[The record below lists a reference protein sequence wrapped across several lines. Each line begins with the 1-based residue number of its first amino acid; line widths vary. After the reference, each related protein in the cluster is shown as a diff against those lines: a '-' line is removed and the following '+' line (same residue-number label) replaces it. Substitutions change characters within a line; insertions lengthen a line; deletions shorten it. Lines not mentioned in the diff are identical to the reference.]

1 MTVFSSG
8 VLSAIREFNMIQPG
22 DRVLVCLSGG
32 ADSVCLLSV
41 LSELSDKLGIELF
54 AAHYNH
60 RLRGS
65 ESDGDE
71 EFCLSLCRGLGI
83 PLYIGSGDVRSEAE
97 RRSQGIE
104 ECARD
109 MRYAFFYET
118 AAALGGAKIAT
129 AHNAEDNLETVLMRV
144 ARGTG
149 LKGLCGIPPVRG
161 DIIRPLLYTK
171 RADIEAYLRVN
182 GIPHRED
189 SSNETDDYFRN
200 TIRHRAIPALRA
212 SSADPAASAA
222 NMTRLLREDE
232 SFLDS
237 LSEKYLAEH
246 PTLSASELSSQ
257 PFSLSSR
264 VIRKAAGSELSF
276 AHVEA
281 VLELLKSPDP
291 SASLDLPGLTVRR
304 EYDRLIFGQ
313 AESVAFEPFAI
324 SPGEEREIPE
334 AGLKARAELI
344 ESAGEIHKS
353 FTDLVFKSECV
364 CGNMLI
370 RPRKTGD
377 FIRLSSGSGQKSL
390 KKLFIDRKIPAHLRA
405 SVPVICDDAGVLGV
419 YGIGTD
425 VRSRAEKGDRVI
437 KISFEDIK

>member
-1 MTVFSSG
+1 MTTF
-8 VLSAIREFNMIQPG
+8 
-22 DRVLVCLSGG
+22 
-32 ADSVCLLSV
+32 
-41 LSELSDKLGIELF
+41 
-54 AAHYNH
+54 
-60 RLRGS
+60 
-65 ESDGDE
+65 
-71 EFCLSLCRGLGI
+71 
-83 PLYIGSGDVRSEAE
+83 
-97 RRSQGIE
+97 
-104 ECARD
+104 
-109 MRYAFFYET
+109 
-118 AAALGGAKIAT
+118 
-129 AHNAEDNLETVLMRV
+129 
-144 ARGTG
+144 
-149 LKGLCGIPPVRG
+149 
-161 DIIRPLLYTK
+161 
-171 RADIEAYLRVN
+171 
-182 GIPHRED
+182 
-189 SSNETDDYFRN
+189 
-200 TIRHRAIPALRA
+200 
-212 SSADPAASAA
+212 
-222 NMTRLLREDE
+222 
-232 SFLDS
+232 
-237 LSEKYLAEH
+237 
-246 PTLSASELSSQ
+246 
-257 PFSLSSR
+257 
-264 VIRKAAGSELSF
+264 SELSF